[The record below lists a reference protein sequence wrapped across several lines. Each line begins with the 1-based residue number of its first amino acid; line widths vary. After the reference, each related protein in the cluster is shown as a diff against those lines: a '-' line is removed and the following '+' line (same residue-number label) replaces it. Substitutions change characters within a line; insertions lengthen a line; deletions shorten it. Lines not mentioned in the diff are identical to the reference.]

1 MYDVNRDKTVFNEE
15 RKRISMKKMHFVII
29 GLLIIGFTTG
39 CSQND
44 ETNTNQ
50 EEKVIPIEV
59 VEATEEDLVIEK
71 SLYGRTAPKRTT
83 PIVVQM
89 PGEIDELKVENGD
102 QVEEGD
108 IIATL
113 KTQAGTQNVGAPRKG
128 EVIQLE
134 QEEGDCATE
143 SEPLAMII
151 DLTEIKLDFTVTSH
165 LRSLLEKDA
174 ELTTIINDEEYT
186 AEITMIGTMP
196 GETGLYPIEAK
207 VNNEDEQILPGMVTV
222 MQVPEKRIKKALIL
236 PTEAIIE
243 ESDETYVYI
252 VQDDTVVKT
261 DITILETQSDKT
273 AVEGEIEVDDQIVI
287 NGQLTLEDGSK
298 VNVVKEGNQS

>member
-1 MYDVNRDKTVFNEE
+1 M
-15 RKRISMKKMHFVII
+15 I
-29 GLLIIGFTTG
+29 GLLIIGFMTA
-39 CSQND
+39 CSQNEEEKD
-44 ETNTNQ
+44 SQ
-50 EEKVIPIEV
+50 EDKVIPVEV
-59 VEATEEDLVIEK
+59 IEATEEDLVIEK
-71 SLYGRTAPKRTT
+71 SLYGRTAPKRIT
-83 PIVVQM
+83 PIIVQL
-89 PGEIDELKVENGD
+89 PGEIDELKVENGE

-113 KTQAGTQNVGAPRKG
+113 KTQAGIQNVEAPRKG

-134 QEEGDCATE
+134 QEEGDFVTE

-165 LRSLLEKDA
+165 LRSLLEKEA
-174 ELTTIINDEEYT
+174 ELTTIINDEKYT

-196 GETGLYPIEAK
+196 DETGLYPIEAK
-207 VNNEDEQILPGMVTV
+207 VDNEDEQILPGMVTV
-222 MQVPEKRIKKALIL
+222 MHVPENRIKKALIL

-243 ESDETYVYI
+243 DSDHTYIYM
-252 VQDDTVVKT
+252 VQDDRVVKT

-273 AVEGEIEVDDQIVI
+273 AVEGEIEVGDQVVI

>member
-15 RKRISMKKMHFVII
+15 RKRFSMKKMHFVII

-89 PGEIDELKVENGD
+89 PGEIDELKVENED
-102 QVEEGD
+102 KVEEGD

-113 KTQAGTQNVGAPRKG
+113 MKKTKNKYTYQTQQRTQPQSTSKSR
-128 EVIQLE
+128 E
-134 QEEGDCATE
+134 
-143 SEPLAMII
+143 
-151 DLTEIKLDFTVTSH
+151 KL
-165 LRSLLEKDA
+165 
-174 ELTTIINDEEYT
+174 
-186 AEITMIGTMP
+186 
-196 GETGLYPIEAK
+196 
-207 VNNEDEQILPGMVTV
+207 NN
-222 MQVPEKRIKKALIL
+222 
-236 PTEAIIE
+236 
-243 ESDETYVYI
+243 
-252 VQDDTVVKT
+252 
-261 DITILETQSDKT
+261 
-273 AVEGEIEVDDQIVI
+273 
-287 NGQLTLEDGSK
+287 
-298 VNVVKEGNQS
+298 